1 MLVFIYIYVYKY
13 VYIHIYKSNIIYWFR
28 GFCSHPLFISFV
40 LGLPNYTVGN
50 QAPTI
55 TSSVTNGEK
64 KMEQK
69 PSPVSS
75 TPTTKKV
82 KAISYFENIVKL
94 LN

>member
-1 MLVFIYIYVYKY
+1 MI
-13 VYIHIYKSNIIYWFR
+13 
-28 GFCSHPLFISFV
+28 
-40 LGLPNYTVGN
+40 GLPNYTVGN

-82 KAISYFENIVKL
+82 KAISNFKNNNCYFENIVTFKVVLYIEFNLSNLFL
-94 LN
+94 L

>member
-1 MLVFIYIYVYKY
+1 M
-13 VYIHIYKSNIIYWFR
+13 HS
-28 GFCSHPLFISFV
+28 SFMT
-40 LGLPNYTVGN
+40 GLPNYTVGN

-82 KAISYFENIVKL
+82 KAVSNFKNNNCYFEKKKSCI
-94 LN
+94 

>member
-1 MLVFIYIYVYKY
+1 MKNLALGITCFYSISI
-13 VYIHIYKSNIIYWFR
+13 
-28 GFCSHPLFISFV
+28 LFFFMI
-40 LGLPNYTVGN
+40 GLPNYTVGN

-55 TSSVTNGEK
+55 TTSVTNGEK

-82 KAISYFENIVKL
+82 KAVF
-94 LN
+94 

>member
-1 MLVFIYIYVYKY
+1 MSKTSCSLLVFCSMFIYIL
-13 VYIHIYKSNIIYWFR
+13 I
-28 GFCSHPLFISFV
+28 
-40 LGLPNYTVGN
+40 GLPNYTVGN

-69 PSPVSS
+69 TSPVSS

-82 KAISYFENIVKL
+82 KEFF
-94 LN
+94 